1 MNIEQAKGLFV
12 EALRDL
18 LTFEQQGEYIII
30 KPRQYL
36 GSENYGEVLRI
47 VQANKGGYVS
57 AGKESHFR
65 IPAPTQEKATAQ
77 LPEQKPPLS
86 LHFKVAKLTVT
97 LGTTIQQNEKEWIKQ
112 SYGLEVEVNSDD
124 IDIVERAKAEA
135 EQLVQSW
142 LAEPALPTAGI
153 PQIDTAEL
161 NMLPWTNYKTKQP
174 AEKGQAGWIFSNT
187 KGAEELVKAL
197 NRSPDK
203 KLVVGDCEYSF
214 SGKGKFVSRKPIK
227 AER

>member
-36 GSENYGEVLRI
+36 ESENYSEVLRI
-47 VQANKGGYVS
+47 VQANKGEYVS

-65 IPAPTQEKATAQ
+65 IPVG
-77 LPEQKPPLS
+77 EQGEQSKPKQAS
-86 LHFKVAKLTVT
+86 DLHFKVTKLTIG
-97 LGTTIQQNEKEWIKQ
+97 LGTTVQKGETEWTKA
-112 SYGLEVEVNSDD
+112 SYELEVEVNSDVK
-124 IDIVERAKAEA
+124 DIVEKARVEA
-135 EQLVQSW
+135 EQIVQSW
-142 LAEPALPTAGI
+142 LAEPVLPTAGI

-161 NMLPWTNYKTKQP
+161 NMLPWTNYQTKQP
-174 AEKGQAGWIFSNT
+174 AKEGQAGWIFANT

-197 NRSPDK
+197 NRSSDK
-203 KLVVGDCEYSF
+203 KLVIGDCEYSF
-214 SGKGKFVSRKPIK
+214 SGKEKFVSRKPIK